1 MKSNNICQVGINAEK
16 FEKTCIRFNSDVFA
30 IPTIVILNIVNSHEH
45 DTFVLPETRLIE
57 GENSNYHD
65 SLEELFILQNI
76 ADLKVITYK
85 VFTFDFGF

>member
-1 MKSNNICQVGINAEK
+1 MKSTYICQVGINAEK
-16 FEKTCIRFNSDVFA
+16 FEKTRICFNSDVFA

-45 DTFVLPETRLIE
+45 DTFVLAETRLIE